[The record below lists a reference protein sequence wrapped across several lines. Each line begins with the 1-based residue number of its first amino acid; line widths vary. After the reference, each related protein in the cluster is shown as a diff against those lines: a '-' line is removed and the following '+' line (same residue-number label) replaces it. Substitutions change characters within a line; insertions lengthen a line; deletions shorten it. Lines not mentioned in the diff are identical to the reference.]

1 MQIVLRITQP
11 VSVMSGGMSV
21 VILMQLGTFL
31 LYLVQDLPR
40 RLLAPKAPGV
50 PGPRVVHMA
59 HYSLRVRQATL
70 PSLRFSMET
79 GSKQNKSHPKI
90 FPKCFLKNTNFL
102 QCKYISEKQILC

>member
-1 MQIVLRITQP
+1 MPIVLRITRP

-50 PGPRVVHMA
+50 PGPESYTWLTTHFVFDKP
-59 HYSLRVRQATL
+59 
-70 PSLRFSMET
+70 PS
-79 GSKQNKSHPKI
+79 P
-90 FPKCFLKNTNFL
+90 P
-102 QCKYISEKQILC
+102 